1 MKKLLPLLLIPTL
14 ALAESGYG
22 EYRIS
27 KSVNSD
33 QACAMAIQLAVQD
46 ALKNINGETLS
57 ITETYECSEKKKAEC
72 KLTKE
77 SEARITGAV
86 KNISNKIVKVENDVC
101 KVMLDVAAKQANF
114 MDIDVDVLPKYKH
127 LDSVDIN
134 VTSNEPVYAYVF
146 NSTANDLKLV
156 YPNKTQKYVKI
167 STKAMISMIALLP
180 TGQNTSEES
189 LTFVFSRYPVDF
201 YKREYTSA
209 QLTEIIDAIPFES
222 KRVFKRN
229 VMITLRV
236 P

>member
-1 MKKLLPLLLIPTL
+1 MFPVL

-27 KSVNSD
+27 KSTNSD
-33 QACAMAIQLAVQD
+33 QACVMATQLAIQD

-57 ITETYECSEKKKAEC
+57 ITETYECSDKKKSEC

-77 SEARITGAV
+77 AEARITGAV

-114 MDIDVDVLPKYKH
+114 MDIDIDVLPKYKH
-127 LDSVDIN
+127 LDNVDIN
-134 VTSNEPVYAYVF
+134 VTTSETVYAYVF
-146 NSTANDLKLV
+146 NSTANDLKLI
-156 YPNKTQKYVKI
+156 YPNRSQKSVKI
-167 STKAMISMIALLP
+167 STKGVISMIALLP
-180 TGQNTSEES
+180 TGYNTSDES
-189 LTFVFSRYPVDF
+189 LTFVFTRYPIDF
-201 YKREYTSA
+201 TRREYTSG